1 MQAEQSIVQ
10 QTTNEEK
17 KSGLSD
23 TAYKGLSSGVYAYV
37 PHTEFTLGGAGHIS
51 MNPFH
56 TSSQFGELEKTHQ
69 EIINMQNKMIE
80 SKKNKLIE
88 HSLKYN
94 DFTEEDDAD
103 HFVDFGLI

>member
-23 TAYKGLSSGVYAYV
+23 TAYKGLSSGVYAFV
-37 PHTEFTLGGAGHIS
+37 PHTEFTFGGSSQIS

-56 TSSQFGELEKTHQ
+56 TSSQFGEL
-69 EIINMQNKMIE
+69 
-80 SKKNKLIE
+80 
-88 HSLKYN
+88 
-94 DFTEEDDAD
+94 
-103 HFVDFGLI
+103 

>member
-56 TSSQFGELEKTHQ
+56 
-69 EIINMQNKMIE
+69 
-80 SKKNKLIE
+80 
-88 HSLKYN
+88 
-94 DFTEEDDAD
+94 
-103 HFVDFGLI
+103 